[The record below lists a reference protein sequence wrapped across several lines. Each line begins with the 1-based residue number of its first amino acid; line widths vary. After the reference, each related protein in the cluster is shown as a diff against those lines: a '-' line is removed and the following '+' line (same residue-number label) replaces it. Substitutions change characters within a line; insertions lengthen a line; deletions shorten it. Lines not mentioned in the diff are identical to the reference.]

1 MRTIP
6 RAGHVVGRYSPA
18 PTRFNALFDCTTCA
32 LGDAKNIS
40 DFEFGKRPTM
50 IDRDVWELLIGF
62 SAILIFGVVL
72 VWLQQVPG

>member
-1 MRTIP
+1 
-6 RAGHVVGRYSPA
+6 
-18 PTRFNALFDCTTCA
+18 

-72 VWLQQVPG
+72 V